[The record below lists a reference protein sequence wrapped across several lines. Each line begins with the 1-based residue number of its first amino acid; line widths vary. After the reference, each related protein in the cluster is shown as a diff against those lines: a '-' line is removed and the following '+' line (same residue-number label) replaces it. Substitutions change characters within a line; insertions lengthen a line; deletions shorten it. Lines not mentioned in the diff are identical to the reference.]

1 MAEQEPGRR
10 DYNQSHWC
18 VNLMDISP
26 PPAHTPPSFFLYV
39 SLGFIT
45 LCFFF
50 FFYYKAPREDIYV
63 HVHFSW
69 NGLLASLPV
78 AALHSLKVIS
88 SLTDKT
94 RIWETVSHPLSQ
106 MRKTGE
112 GMAIS
117 TPWHQQKKTQK
128 SSNRGSQFMRSLF
141 ACDNHNLQGGRDMD
155 FIQFFNIYCQK
166 YWQYMWKQEKQ
177 LSGYIF

>member
-26 PPAHTPPSFFLYV
+26 PPPHTHPSF
-39 SLGFIT
+39 SLS
-45 LCFFF
+45 LCFTAFHNIVFFF

-69 NGLLASLPV
+69 NSLSAGLPV
-78 AALHSLKVIS
+78 ATLHSLKVIS
-88 SLTDKT
+88 SLIDKT
-94 RIWETVSHPLSQ
+94 RIWGTVSHPLSQ

-112 GMAIS
+112 GMTIS
-117 TPWHQQKKTQK
+117 TRWLQK
-128 SSNRGSQFMRSLF
+128 SSNRDSQFMWGLF
-141 ACDNHNLQGGRDMD
+141 NLREGRDMD
-155 FIQFFNIYCQK
+155 FIQFFNIYRRK
-166 YWQYMWKQEKQ
+166 YWQYMWKQGKQ